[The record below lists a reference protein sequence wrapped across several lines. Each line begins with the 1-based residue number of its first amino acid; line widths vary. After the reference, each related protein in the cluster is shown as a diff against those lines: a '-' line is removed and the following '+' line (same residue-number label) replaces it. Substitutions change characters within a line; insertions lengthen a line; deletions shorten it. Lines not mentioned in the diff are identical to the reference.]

1 MFTEKLRSQEL
12 WYAILVRMGRENSV
26 KDQIL
31 EKEKELVPADLIV
44 PEQPKNYLTDRDMT
58 ERYKD
63 FSGYIFIKLM
73 MNIFRYN
80 ILLQLD
86 NVYRFL
92 GTVHSDGKLVFYVP
106 SYIPEQQINNV
117 KRYLKGETDIKKS
130 TKTTF
135 SIGDKVEIISGDL
148 ASIQGKIVSLSNN
161 TACISPECFFGQTIK
176 VPLEKVCICD

>member
-63 FSGYIFIKLM
+63 FSGYLDIISCNFIFYVNDLDK
-73 MNIFRYN
+73 YED
-80 ILLQLD
+80 ILKWYLD
-86 NVYRFL
+86 INDG
-92 GTVHSDGKLVFYVP
+92 GTVHTEMELNRVKLLL
-106 SYIPEQQINNV
+106 EKEQNTQQIK
-117 KRYLKGETDIKKS
+117 KRHIDWLETQKY
-130 TKTTF
+130 
-135 SIGDKVEIISGDL
+135 
-148 ASIQGKIVSLSNN
+148 
-161 TACISPECFFGQTIK
+161 
-176 VPLEKVCICD
+176 